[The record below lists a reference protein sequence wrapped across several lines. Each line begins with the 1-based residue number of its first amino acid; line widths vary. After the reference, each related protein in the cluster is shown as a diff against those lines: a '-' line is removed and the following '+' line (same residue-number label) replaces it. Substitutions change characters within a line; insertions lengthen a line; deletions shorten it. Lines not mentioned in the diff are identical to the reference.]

1 MTSQMIFFILLSVC
15 TLVCAFP
22 RTALRNF
29 HRHPGKD
36 FESSGSGPDEP
47 IRGSVRVVKLSPH
60 FLRRAAGAFGN
71 HAPSRS
77 TPGRSAFPAFLARGL
92 PGPSVLTHN
101 KPAVLLPHIGASNTG
116 DAKKQGLEMWR
127 RVTRKSDRGR
137 EAVALRINHKD
148 MSKQSCAAV
157 PFTQRITEDGCETVT
172 VHNNMCFGQCTSM
185 FVPSNGE
192 SRAQRDAHCTRCGPS
207 KSRYVVVPLRCGPEV
222 RERRVMVVEG
232 CKCETGSKDVKF
244 QNTETFNL

>member
-1 MTSQMIFFILLSVC
+1 MTSQIIFFILLSVS

-22 RTALRNF
+22 RTASRNF
-29 HRHPGKD
+29 HRHPRKD

-47 IRGSVRVVKLSPH
+47 IRGSVRVVKMSPH

-77 TPGRSAFPAFLARGL
+77 TQGRSAFPAFLARGL
-92 PGPSVLTHN
+92 QGPSVLTHD
-101 KPAVLLPHIGASNTG
+101 KPAALLPNMGASNTG
-116 DAKKQGLEMWR
+116 DAKKQGLEMWQK
-127 RVTRKSDRGR
+127 VTRKIDGGR

-157 PFTQRITEDGCETVT
+157 PFTQRITEGGCETVT

-192 SRAQRDAHCTRCGPS
+192 SRGQRDAHCTRCGPS
-207 KSRYVVVPLRCGPEV
+207 KSRYVVVPLRCGTEV
-222 RERRVMVVEG
+222 RERRVMVVEE
-232 CKCETGSKDVKF
+232 CKCETGSEDVKS
-244 QNTETFNL
+244 QNTETLHL